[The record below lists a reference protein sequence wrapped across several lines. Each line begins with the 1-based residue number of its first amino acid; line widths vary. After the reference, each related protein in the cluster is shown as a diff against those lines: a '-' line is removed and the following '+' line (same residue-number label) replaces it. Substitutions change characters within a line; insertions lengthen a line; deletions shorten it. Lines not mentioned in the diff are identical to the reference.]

1 MVSTPTPI
9 NVKILDPKEKKLFK
23 VYEILSQHFQ
33 SKAMIENS
41 GSSNRINNNLLL
53 GDQISPFSINPNEI
67 NTMTNMNNSISTPNS
82 KDIDNNNN
90 DNFLQTL
97 KAPMKSKELAKVI
110 EEALSRKANA
120 SSSVI
125 EEEEDKENIK
135 PITNNINEIRQKFA
149 STNSIINLSAAT
161 NNNYVNAKNK
171 SNSIISFESFQK
183 VVLESKNS
191 PKKSS
196 VFFRNDILKNMS
208 GLEKILE
215 RSNSKKLSKGTF
227 IMEEI
232 KEYQRR
238 KSSLIKPLKMRTF
251 GYDMNKMK
259 NKTDMQLIDLSK
271 RRIIDNI
278 KRENSDK

>member
-1 MVSTPTPI
+1 M
-9 NVKILDPKEKKLFK
+9 
-23 VYEILSQHFQ
+23 
-33 SKAMIENS
+33 
-41 GSSNRINNNLLL
+41 
-53 GDQISPFSINPNEI
+53 
-67 NTMTNMNNSISTPNS
+67 
-82 KDIDNNNN
+82 
-90 DNFLQTL
+90 
-97 KAPMKSKELAKVI
+97 
-110 EEALSRKANA
+110 
-120 SSSVI
+120 
-125 EEEEDKENIK
+125 
-135 PITNNINEIRQKFA
+135 
-149 STNSIINLSAAT
+149 
-161 NNNYVNAKNK
+161 
-171 SNSIISFESFQK
+171 
-183 VVLESKNS
+183 
-191 PKKSS
+191 
-196 VFFRNDILKNMS
+196 FFRNDILKNMS